1 MTDREAIVELNLLQS
16 KYSEIRKSDVVWE
29 AIETAKE
36 ALQEREER
44 SKGCEY
50 CRDDCCP
57 QLDWRFGLDHILP
70 DYMFCPMCGRQMK
83 GADK

>member
-1 MTDREAIVELNLLQS
+1 MTDREAIKMLQGCACTPVM
-16 KYSEIRKSDVVWE
+16 RR
-29 AIETAKE
+29 AINKGIK